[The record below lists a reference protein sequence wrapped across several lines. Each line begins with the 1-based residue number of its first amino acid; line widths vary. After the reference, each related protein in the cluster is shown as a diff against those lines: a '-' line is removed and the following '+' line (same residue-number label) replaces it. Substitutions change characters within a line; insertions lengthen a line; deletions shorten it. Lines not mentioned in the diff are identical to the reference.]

1 MGEALPG
8 ALNQNS
14 ATLSHGVGRAFC
26 GLPDRGSGPDE
37 HGIIL
42 KYLAPDRIYVE
53 AEGKSEDNEMRTSA
67 FFV

>member
-1 MGEALPG
+1 MGNALPG

-14 ATLSHGVGRAFC
+14 VIVGHGVGWRFC
-26 GLPDRGSGPDE
+26 GSPDRGSGPDE

-42 KYLAPDRIYVE
+42 KYLAPDRVYVE
-53 AEGKSEDNEMRTSA
+53 AEGKSEDIEMRTSA